1 MPSQYPPSGNSPTP
15 TPTAT
20 ETPHSRRILRRSEV
34 EVRTGFKRAHI
45 YSLMKDKKF
54 PQRVRLGV
62 RAVGWYEEEI
72 DQWLAERERA

>member
-1 MPSQYPPSGNSPTP
+1 MPSQYPPSGNSP